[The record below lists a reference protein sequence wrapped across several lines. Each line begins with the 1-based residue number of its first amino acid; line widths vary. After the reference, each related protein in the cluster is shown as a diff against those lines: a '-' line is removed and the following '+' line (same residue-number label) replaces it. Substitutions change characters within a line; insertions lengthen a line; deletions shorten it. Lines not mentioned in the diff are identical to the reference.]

1 MPDASGIPHVA
12 AVTALRLVLFNNGY
26 CPIPVRGKRP
36 VLDGWQSLPVTTER
50 IAAWERL
57 RDADNTGVRTDKVRA
72 VDIDVLDAALAEHL
86 AAEAERVIGANPL
99 RRIGRPPKLLIPYR
113 AAEAGKKLL
122 TNEYTLAD
130 GSKAQVEILGSGQQ
144 FVAYGVHPDAGR
156 DYEWHGG
163 GLDVVPLADL
173 PLAAPAALV
182 QFLASAEA
190 ILAAAGRLT
199 GGRGKPAQAATG
211 SAASSAPA
219 TQPPRPSAPPPGG
232 WPPPTR
238 AAVEDA
244 LRHVPNTHDWHGWF
258 RIGAA
263 IWDALGDDGAELF
276 YAWSA
281 QSPKHD
287 PAETRRKWES
297 FRTSPP
303 EVTVG
308 TLFWEARQNGWKP
321 AIQRRA
327 AKVSAPQT
335 LSAAPSAPLDLELS
349 EDGVAR
355 MFEAQHADT
364 LRHVEDT
371 GQWLRWTGACWQAAP
386 RGQAFTFARNLIHRL
401 NREAAHKIKIST
413 GRAAFCGGVETFAKR
428 GPLAIQAAELDR
440 DPWLLAT
447 PGGTVDLRTG
457 TLRPAERGD
466 YITKCTAVA
475 PAAPGTPAPTWQ
487 RFLAEATGHDAELIA
502 YLQRWAGY
510 CLTGVTQEH
519 ALLFVY
525 GPGGN
530 GKTVFVNTLTGVAGN
545 YATVAPMDTFTTSY
559 GDRHPT
565 DLAMLRGA
573 RLVTASETEEG
584 RAWAESRIKQL
595 TGGEPITA
603 RFMRQDFFTFT
614 PTFKLTLIGNHKPVL
629 RNVDDA
635 ARRRFNIVP
644 FTYKPETPDPL
655 LAEKLRA
662 EWPAILRWMLD
673 GCLAWQ
679 RHGLRQPEAVRAAT
693 ADYFAAQDVFG
704 AWAAERLIF
713 GPDLSERPGTLLA
726 DFNAWATRNGEG
738 QRSRNALRAWLD
750 RQPNLGRR
758 TVRGVDYVRGV
769 ALRRDDER

>member
-1 MPDASGIPHVA
+1 MPDASGTPHHA

-36 VLDGWQSLPVTTER
+36 VLDGWQSLPVTAER
-50 IAAWERL
+50 IAAWQRL
-57 RDADNTGVRTDKVRA
+57 RDADNTGVRTDEVRA

-173 PLAAPAALV
+173 PLAAPAALTK
-182 QFLASAEA
+182 FLASAEA

-219 TQPPRPSAPPPGG
+219 TPPPRPSAPPPGG

-413 GRAAFCGGVETFAKR
+413 GRAAFCGGVE
-428 GPLAIQAAELDR
+428 QD
-440 DPWLLAT
+440 
-447 PGGTVDLRTG
+447 V
-457 TLRPAERGD
+457 ERGQL
-466 YITKCTAVA
+466 V
-475 PAAPGTPAPTWQ
+475 GRQ
-487 RFLAEATGHDAELIA
+487 
-502 YLQRWAGY
+502 
-510 CLTGVTQEH
+510 
-519 ALLFVY
+519 
-525 GPGGN
+525 
-530 GKTVFVNTLTGVAGN
+530 
-545 YATVAPMDTFTTSY
+545 
-559 GDRHPT
+559 
-565 DLAMLRGA
+565 RGA
-573 RLVTASETEEG
+573 RLC
-584 RAWAESRIKQL
+584 
-595 TGGEPITA
+595 
-603 RFMRQDFFTFT
+603 
-614 PTFKLTLIGNHKPVL
+614 TLL
-629 RNVDDA
+629 
-635 ARRRFNIVP
+635 RRRLARG
-644 FTYKPETPDPL
+644 L
-655 LAEKLRA
+655 LSGVLGGGGLLHGRSPCVASGRHIGRE
-662 EWPAILRWMLD
+662 I
-673 GCLAWQ
+673 
-679 RHGLRQPEAVRAAT
+679 RHGESV
-693 ADYFAAQDVFG
+693 AQHCAHG
-704 AWAAERLIF
+704 AERLRGKALARASEVLRARRADRSMEI
-713 GPDLSERPGTLLA
+713 SERYSASSG
-726 DFNAWATRNGEG
+726 
-738 QRSRNALRAWLD
+738 SK
-750 RQPNLGRR
+750 
-758 TVRGVDYVRGV
+758 
-769 ALRRDDER
+769 